1 MKTLKSMDEKK
12 IEITYRAVRPEELSA
27 EDRELVDRAKG
38 MTYRSY
44 APYSR
49 FNVGAAIR
57 MADGSIVGGSNQENA
72 AYPSGICAERNACW
86 QASALHPG
94 MAMKKI
100 AVAARNVGAFPEG
113 EAPFQGMPISP
124 CGACRQA
131 LIEYEHLYGA
141 IEVILYGADAIYVFP
156 SISSLLPFSF
166 TEF

>member
-1 MKTLKSMDEKK
+1 MKEKK
-12 IEITYRAVRPEELSA
+12 IEITYKAVAPEELEA
-27 EDRELVDRAKG
+27 EDRELIEKAKG

-57 MADGSIVGGSNQENA
+57 MADGSIVAGSNQENA

-86 QASALHPG
+86 QASALNPG

-100 AVAARNVGAFPEG
+100 AIAARNVGNRPD
-113 EAPFQGMPISP
+113 APFQSSPISA

-131 LIEYEHLYGA
+131 LLEYEHLYGP
-141 IEVILYGADAIYVFP
+141 IEVILYGADVIYIFP

>member
-1 MKTLKSMDEKK
+1 MKEIKL
-12 IEITYRAVRPEELSA
+12 EITFRSVAPEDLSA
-27 EDRELVDRAKG
+27 EDRELIAKAKG

-44 APYSR
+44 APYSH

-86 QASALHPG
+86 QASALNPG

-100 AVAARNVGAFPEG
+100 AIAARNVGEMTKG
-113 EAPFQGMPISP
+113 EEDKAPFQSNPISP
-124 CGACRQA
+124 CGACRQS
-131 LIEYEHLYGA
+131 LLEYEHLYGP
-141 IEVILYGADAIYVFP
+141 IEVILYGADAIYIFP

>member
-1 MKTLKSMDEKK
+1 MKEKK
-12 IEITYRAVRPEELSA
+12 IEITYRSVAMDELSE
-27 EDRELVDRAKG
+27 EDRELIERAKG

-49 FNVGAAIR
+49 FHVGAAVR
-57 MADGSIVGGSNQENA
+57 MEDGSIVGGSNQENA
-72 AYPSGICAERNACW
+72 AYPSGICAERNAAW

-94 MAMKKI
+94 MRMKKI
-100 AVAARNVGAFPEG
+100 AVAARNVGLGGAD
-113 EAPFQGMPISP
+113 AAFQGSPISP

-131 LIEYEHLYGA
+131 LLEYEHLYGD
-141 IEVILYGADAIYVFP
+141 IEVILYGADSIYIFP